1 MNTISCIVVDDE
13 PLAVRLMESYVAKTP
28 FLSLK
33 GSFTSGTAAYSFLQD
48 NPVDLLFCDIQMP
61 NLSGMDLSRMLPE
74 RTRIIF
80 TTAFSEYAV
89 EGFKVRALDYLL
101 KPISYEDFL
110 SAAMK
115 AKEYL
120 ELIDDK
126 SLRQAQRPSGLVTE
140 PGVSTL
146 VTEPAVRRDSPTT
159 EVTEPAVRCGS
170 PNTEVTEPAVRRD
183 SPNTEVT
190 EPAVR
195 RDSPTTEVTEPA
207 VSTSVTEPVEVT
219 EQRKIKSIFV
229 KTEYRLQQIDLDRI
243 TYIEGLKDYVKIHL
257 NNGTAPI
264 LSLMRLKALE
274 DTLPKEDF
282 VRVHKSFI
290 VRLAAIEAIERN
302 HILIGPSRIPI
313 GDTYQ
318 TALYQALSGSFLLL
332 GGKG

>member
-1 MNTISCIVVDDE
+1 MNAISCIVVDDE

-61 NLSGMDLSRMLPE
+61 NLSGMELSRMLPE

-140 PGVSTL
+140 PAVSTL

-159 EVTEPAVRCGS
+159 EVTEPAVR
-170 PNTEVTEPAVRRD
+170 RD
-183 SPNTEVT
+183 SPTTEVT

>member
-48 NPVDLLFCDIQMP
+48 NPVDLLLCDIQMP

-126 SLRQAQRPSGLVTE
+126 LLRQAQLPSGLVTE
-140 PGVSTL
+140 PAVSTL
-146 VTEPAVRRDSPTT
+146 
-159 EVTEPAVRCGS
+159 
-170 PNTEVTEPAVRRD
+170 
-183 SPNTEVT
+183 VT

>member
-110 SAAMK
+110 SATVK
-115 AKEYL
+115 AKEYF
-120 ELIDDK
+120 
-126 SLRQAQRPSGLVTE
+126 
-140 PGVSTL
+140 
-146 VTEPAVRRDSPTT
+146 
-159 EVTEPAVRCGS
+159 EVTEPV
-170 PNTEVTEPAVRRD
+170 V
-183 SPNTEVT
+183 
-190 EPAVR
+190 
-195 RDSPTTEVTEPA
+195 
-207 VSTSVTEPVEVT
+207 VSG
-219 EQRKIKSIFV
+219 QRKIKSIFV
-229 KTEYRLQQIDLDRI
+229 KTEYRLQQIDLDKI

-257 NNGTAPI
+257 NDGSTPV
-264 LSLMRLKALE
+264 LSLMRLKNLE
-274 DTLPKEDF
+274 DTLPNEDF

-290 VRLAAIEAIERN
+290 VRLTAIEAIERS
-302 HILIGPSRIPI
+302 HILIGQDRIPI
-313 GDTYQ
+313 GDSYKPR
-318 TALYQALSGSFLLL
+318 LYQALSSTAFLPD
-332 GGKG
+332 KE

>member
-1 MNTISCIVVDDE
+1 
-13 PLAVRLMESYVAKTP
+13 MESYVAKTP

-126 SLRQAQRPSGLVTE
+126 SLRQAQLPSGLVTE

-159 EVTEPAVRCGS
+159 EVTEPAVRRG
-170 PNTEVTEPAVRRD
+170 
-183 SPNTEVT
+183 
-190 EPAVR
+190 
-195 RDSPTTEVTEPA
+195 SPTTEVTEPA

>member
-1 MNTISCIVVDDE
+1 MNAISCIVVDDE

-61 NLSGMDLSRMLPE
+61 NLSGMELSRMLPE

-89 EGFKVRALDYLL
+89 EGFRVRALDYLL

-120 ELIDDK
+120 ELIDVK
-126 SLRQAQRPSGLVTE
+126 SLRQAQLPSGLVTE
-140 PGVSTL
+140 PAVRRGSPTTEE
-146 VTEPAVRRDSPTT
+146 TEPAVRRDSPTT
-159 EVTEPAVRCGS
+159 EE
-170 PNTEVTEPAVRRD
+170 TEPAVRRG
-183 SPNTEVT
+183 
-190 EPAVR
+190 
-195 RDSPTTEVTEPA
+195 SPTTEETEPV

>member
-1 MNTISCIVVDDE
+1 MNAISCIVVDDE

-126 SLRQAQRPSGLVTE
+126 SLRQAQLPSGLVTE

-159 EVTEPAVRCGS
+159 EVTEPAVRRG
-170 PNTEVTEPAVRRD
+170 
-183 SPNTEVT
+183 
-190 EPAVR
+190 
-195 RDSPTTEVTEPA
+195 SPTTEVTEPA

>member
-1 MNTISCIVVDDE
+1 MNAISCIVVDDE

-61 NLSGMDLSRMLPE
+61 NLSGMELSRMLPE

-126 SLRQAQRPSGLVTE
+126 SLRQAQLPSGLVTE
-140 PGVSTL
+140 PGVRRGSPTTE

-159 EVTEPAVRCGS
+159 EVTEPG
-170 PNTEVTEPAVRRD
+170 
-183 SPNTEVT
+183 
-190 EPAVR
+190 VR

>member
-61 NLSGMDLSRMLPE
+61 NLSGMELSRMLPE

-146 VTEPAVRRDSPTT
+146 VTEPAVRRGSPTT

-170 PNTEVTEPAVRRD
+170 PT
-183 SPNTEVT
+183 TEVT

>member
-1 MNTISCIVVDDE
+1 MNAISCIVVDDE

-89 EGFKVRALDYLL
+89 EGFRVRALDYLL

-140 PGVSTL
+140 PAVSTL
-146 VTEPAVRRDSPTT
+146 
-159 EVTEPAVRCGS
+159 
-170 PNTEVTEPAVRRD
+170 
-183 SPNTEVT
+183 VT

-219 EQRKIKSIFV
+219 GQRKIKSIFV

>member
-126 SLRQAQRPSGLVTE
+126 LLRQAQLPSGLVTE

-159 EVTEPAVRCGS
+159 EVTEPAV
-170 PNTEVTEPAVRRD
+170 
-183 SPNTEVT
+183 
-190 EPAVR
+190 
-195 RDSPTTEVTEPA
+195 
-207 VSTSVTEPVEVT
+207 STSVTEPVEVT
-219 EQRKIKSIFV
+219 GQRKIKSIFV

>member
-1 MNTISCIVVDDE
+1 MNAISCIVVDDE

-61 NLSGMDLSRMLPE
+61 SLSGMELSRMLPE

-126 SLRQAQRPSGLVTE
+126 SLRQAQLPSGLVTE
-140 PGVSTL
+140 PAVSTL
-146 VTEPAVRRDSPTT
+146 VTEPAVRRGSPTT
-159 EVTEPAVRCGS
+159 EETEPV
-170 PNTEVTEPAVRRD
+170 
-183 SPNTEVT
+183 
-190 EPAVR
+190 
-195 RDSPTTEVTEPA
+195 

-257 NNGTAPI
+257 NDGTVPI

-313 GDTYQ
+313 GETYQ
-318 TALYQALSGSFLLL
+318 TALYQALSGTFLLL

>member
-1 MNTISCIVVDDE
+1 M
-13 PLAVRLMESYVAKTP
+13 
-28 FLSLK
+28 
-33 GSFTSGTAAYSFLQD
+33 
-48 NPVDLLFCDIQMP
+48 DLLFCDIQMP

-126 SLRQAQRPSGLVTE
+126 SLRQAQIPSGLVTE

-146 VTEPAVRRDSPTT
+146 
-159 EVTEPAVRCGS
+159 
-170 PNTEVTEPAVRRD
+170 
-183 SPNTEVT
+183 VT

>member
-126 SLRQAQRPSGLVTE
+126 SLRQAQLPSG
-140 PGVSTL
+140 L

-159 EVTEPAVRCGS
+159 EVTES
-170 PNTEVTEPAVRRD
+170 
-183 SPNTEVT
+183 
-190 EPAVR
+190 
-195 RDSPTTEVTEPA
+195 A

>member
-126 SLRQAQRPSGLVTE
+126 SLRQAQRPSAL
-140 PGVSTL
+140 
-146 VTEPAVRRDSPTT
+146 
-159 EVTEPAVRCGS
+159 
-170 PNTEVTEPAVRRD
+170 
-183 SPNTEVT
+183 
-190 EPAVR
+190 
-195 RDSPTTEVTEPA
+195 VTEPA

>member
-1 MNTISCIVVDDE
+1 MNAISCIVVDDE

-61 NLSGMDLSRMLPE
+61 NLSGMELSRMLPE

-140 PGVSTL
+140 PAVSTL
-146 VTEPAVRRDSPTT
+146 VTEPAVRR
-159 EVTEPAVRCGS
+159 G
-170 PNTEVTEPAVRRD
+170 
-183 SPNTEVT
+183 
-190 EPAVR
+190 
-195 RDSPTTEVTEPA
+195 SPTTEVTEPA

-274 DTLPKEDF
+274 DTLQKEDF

-290 VRLAAIEAIERN
+290 IRLAAIEAIERN

>member
-13 PLAVRLMESYVAKTP
+13 PLAVRLMESYVAKIP

-140 PGVSTL
+140 PAVSTL

-159 EVTEPAVRCGS
+159 EVTEPAVRRDS
-170 PNTEVTEPAVRRD
+170 PTTDVTEPAVRCG
-183 SPNTEVT
+183 
-190 EPAVR
+190 
-195 RDSPTTEVTEPA
+195 SPTTEVTEPA

>member
-170 PNTEVTEPAVRRD
+170 PNTEVTEPAVRCG
-183 SPNTEVT
+183 SPN
-190 EPAVR
+190 
-195 RDSPTTEVTEPA
+195 TEVTEPA

-219 EQRKIKSIFV
+219 GQRKIKSIFV

-257 NNGTAPI
+257 NNCTAPI

>member
-1 MNTISCIVVDDE
+1 MNTIRCIVVDDE
-13 PLAVRLMESYVAKTP
+13 PLAVRLMGSYVAKTP

-126 SLRQAQRPSGLVTE
+126 SLRQAQIPSGLVTE

-146 VTEPAVRRDSPTT
+146 VTEPAVRRDSPT
-159 EVTEPAVRCGS
+159 
-170 PNTEVTEPAVRRD
+170 
-183 SPNTEVT
+183 TEVT

-332 GGKG
+332 GSKG

>member
-1 MNTISCIVVDDE
+1 MNAISCIVVDDE

-61 NLSGMDLSRMLPE
+61 NLSGMELSRMLPE

-126 SLRQAQRPSGLVTE
+126 SLRQVQLPSGLVTE

-146 VTEPAVRRDSPTT
+146 
-159 EVTEPAVRCGS
+159 
-170 PNTEVTEPAVRRD
+170 
-183 SPNTEVT
+183 VT

-302 HILIGPSRIPI
+302 HILIGPSRIHI

-318 TALYQALSGSFLLL
+318 TALYQVLSGSFLLL

>member
-61 NLSGMDLSRMLPE
+61 NLSGMELSRMLPE

-140 PGVSTL
+140 PAVSTL
-146 VTEPAVRRDSPTT
+146 
-159 EVTEPAVRCGS
+159 
-170 PNTEVTEPAVRRD
+170 
-183 SPNTEVT
+183 VT